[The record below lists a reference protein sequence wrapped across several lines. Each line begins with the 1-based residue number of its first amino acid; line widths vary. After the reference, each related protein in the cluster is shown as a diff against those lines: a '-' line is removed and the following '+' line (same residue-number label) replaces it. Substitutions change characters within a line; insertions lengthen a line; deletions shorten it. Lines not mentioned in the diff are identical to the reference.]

1 MSIVDRNCRGV
12 ALQMSSHPIRPTV
25 PSRAAHIRFLSPT
38 SRRRKKK
45 TCSVVTFLGLGDLQP
60 TFWQQFGIPTV
71 FSRLPSPFLLPQ
83 TDSAARRLRLRRLQA
98 KRARDARPVRRSSP
112 TELYVKPKKICT
124 PPGAP
129 QNRLPA
135 CPAGALRWP
144 GAVRRGRKRC
154 ADDSSIFKPMPRGAP
169 DRLPSSLDT
178 TETKKSTAAEGFLG
192 VS

>member
-1 MSIVDRNCRGV
+1 
-12 ALQMSSHPIRPTV
+12 MSSHPSV
-25 PSRAAHIRFLSPT
+25 PQSHPAPLISGFGHPHHDAG
-38 SRRRKKK
+38 KKK

-71 FSRLPSPFLLPQ
+71 FPARRPLLSLPQ
-83 TDSAARRLRLRRLQA
+83 TDSAARRLRPRSLQA

-112 TELYVKPKKICT
+112 TELDVSVKPKKICT

-154 ADDSSIFKPMPRGAP
+154 AGDSSISKPMPRGAP
-169 DRLPSSLDT
+169 DRLPSSLTQRQRSQRPLKD
-178 TETKKSTAAEGFLG
+178 FLG
-192 VS
+192 YLRGPHRC